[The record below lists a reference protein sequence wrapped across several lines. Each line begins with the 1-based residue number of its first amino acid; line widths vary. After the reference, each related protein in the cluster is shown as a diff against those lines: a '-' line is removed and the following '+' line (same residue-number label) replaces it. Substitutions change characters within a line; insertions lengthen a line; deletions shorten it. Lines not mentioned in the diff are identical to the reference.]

1 MFIVNV
7 RKISKGTNSR
17 IKLVLLY
24 FVFCSS
30 LLAENTSLVE
40 FNSSGDLLI
49 NKSFKIQE
57 GKTLR
62 FESPAGDIRVFTSDE
77 QEVS

>member
-24 FVFCSS
+24 FVFAF
-30 LLAENTSLVE
+30 LLTENTSLVE